1 MPFGI
6 WKHKSVESKIKSHGN
21 QSAELIGM
29 GISILVDAYALK
41 HFLQHTGSLKF
52 YITNMGSVD

>member
-6 WKHKSVESKIKSHGN
+6 WKHKSVESKIKSHGY

-41 HFLQHTGSLKF
+41 HFLQHSLKF